1 MSESQGMLRA
11 SGGELPPTPD
21 DGDGAAATSIG
32 GYLKRQRLLR
42 GITIEDLAADTRIP
56 LRSLERLEA
65 GYFDGVTDGFV
76 RGFVRTVATA
86 LGLDADQTVARML
99 DEPVARRWDR
109 DGVGLWRKQL
119 LALVALVAATAIA
132 VLVLR
137 AGWNLLVGG
146 GSARGREVVL
156 WRDPVHQLARDVA
169 EGRFVVP
176 PPAPEPPPEP
186 EPVSVPAVDLAPESQ
201 PVPVPMPVR
210 EPTPEP
216 PPTPAL
222 APAPEPVTP
231 LESVAPPEPVPASTP
246 EPAVPTWTEGEA
258 APPVT
263 IPDPASGPAGAVG
276 GPA

>member
-11 SGGELPPTPD
+11 SGEDLPPKTD
-21 DGDGAAATSIG
+21 DVDGAAATSIG

-99 DEPVARRWDR
+99 DEPVARKWDR

-119 LALVALVAATAIA
+119 LALAALVAATAIG

-137 AGWNLLVGG
+137 AGWNLLVGD
-146 GSARGREVVL
+146 GSARGREVVV
-156 WRDPVHQLARDVA
+156 WRDPIHQLARDVA
-169 EGRFVVP
+169 EGRFVLP
-176 PPAPEPPPEP
+176 PPAPEPEPEP
-186 EPVSVPAVDLAPESQ
+186 EPAVAVESAPADDPASAADATFAPEPAPALPPVLEIVPA
-201 PVPVPMPVR
+201 
-210 EPTPEP
+210 PEP
-216 PPTPAL
+216 PPA
-222 APAPEPVTP
+222 
-231 LESVAPPEPVPASTP
+231 PVPV
-246 EPAVPTWTEGEA
+246 VPSRIEDEVM
-258 APPVT
+258 PPVV
-263 IPDPASGPAGAVG
+263 IPDPGLGADGAVG